1 MNKIEMNKTG
11 ESEMLKL
18 KRWNLFLVE
27 ATPRAGDLIL
37 G

>member
-1 MNKIEMNKTG
+1 MNKTR

-18 KRWNLFLVE
+18 KRWNLFSVE
-27 ATPRAGDLIL
+27 ATPRVGDSIL